1 MWTRSFGVMSTLHQ
15 TGFVVPSM
23 SIRHRNIVIWV
34 TTINVF
40 IVEKSIMPRHYQ
52 RTTTASAYTTELIN
66 TARHEVR
73 VNKKSVS
80 EVSRMLGISR
90 TSLIR
95 YLKTDNESKTLGRNT
110 VFTKEDEKV
119 LCQYILDCS
128 KMFYGLSLQ
137 KSRELA
143 YKYAVNLK
151 KNVPSSWT
159 TNSSAGK
166 DWMDGFRKRNP
177 QISLRSPEATSL
189 GRATGF
195 NKTTVEEF
203 FKNLRSIYDTN
214 NLTPDRIYNLDETGI
229 STVQKPKKVLAE
241 KGTKQLGQIVSA
253 ERGSLVTI
261 VCCINAAGQSLPPA
275 YVFPRVHYKDHM
287 MTGSPPGSKGFAN
300 PSGWMT
306 NELFPQ
312 VLDHFISHMN
322 SSPEC
327 KTLLILDNHA
337 SHVSY
342 DTINVAKQHGIIL
355 LTLPPHCSHRLQPL
369 DVSVYGPFKFFY
381 NTFLK
386 NYMLAHPGQTVTIY
400 N

>member
-1 MWTRSFGVMSTLHQ
+1 MQFWGNVDMSTLPQ
-15 TGFVVPSM
+15 TGCVVPSM

-52 RTTTASAYTTELIN
+52 RATTASAYTTELIN

-95 YLKTDNESKTLGRNT
+95 YLKTDNESNTLGRNT
-110 VFTKEDEKV
+110 VFTKEEEKV

-214 NLTPDRIYNLDETGI
+214 NLTPDRICG
-229 STVQKPKKVLAE
+229 
-241 KGTKQLGQIVSA
+241 SA
-253 ERGSLVTI
+253 LLRKRMLI
-261 VCCINAAGQSLPPA
+261 
-275 YVFPRVHYKDHM
+275 R
-287 MTGSPPGSKGFAN
+287 
-300 PSGWMT
+300 
-306 NELFPQ
+306 Q
-312 VLDHFISHMN
+312 VN
-322 SSPEC
+322 
-327 KTLLILDNHA
+327 
-337 SHVSY
+337 
-342 DTINVAKQHGIIL
+342 
-355 LTLPPHCSHRLQPL
+355 
-369 DVSVYGPFKFFY
+369 
-381 NTFLK
+381 
-386 NYMLAHPGQTVTIY
+386 
-400 N
+400 